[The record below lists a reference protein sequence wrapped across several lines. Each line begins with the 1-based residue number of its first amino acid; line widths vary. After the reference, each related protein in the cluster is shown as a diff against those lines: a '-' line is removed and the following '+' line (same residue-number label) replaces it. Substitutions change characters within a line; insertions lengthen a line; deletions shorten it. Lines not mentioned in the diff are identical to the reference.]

1 MYHLLIGGHY
11 SMVFEH
17 FRNSFDLEDLINN
30 FFNLFILC
38 SYIVAGCFFEI
49 IFQIL
54 GIVWL
59 LTLVRPSKGIWP
71 ISMGEVLY
79 WLVNKFFVFSIL
91 QHFFNSFISLINQ
104 GAWYLNNLKHASWI
118 GGVASRHCKC
128 FQQSF
133 WWGHFLKALSNRW
146 LVGPTFPIY
155 WNLLCYTTPL
165 IF

>member
-1 MYHLLIGGHY
+1 
-11 SMVFEH
+11 MVFEH

-38 SYIVAGCFFEI
+38 SYVVAGCFFEI

-79 WLVNKFFVFSIL
+79 
-91 QHFFNSFISLINQ
+91 
-104 GAWYLNNLKHASWI
+104 
-118 GGVASRHCKC
+118 
-128 FQQSF
+128 
-133 WWGHFLKALSNRW
+133 
-146 LVGPTFPIY
+146 
-155 WNLLCYTTPL
+155 
-165 IF
+165 